1 MFCHTRLLGCR
12 KNFRELLGN
21 GLIIRGSGVGIPHLH
36 TKPLVYYLHILYK
49 IVEYITKYLVKSC
62 AVSCI
67 YCSRYILLGNI
78 YIPSCQ
84 VAGSN
89 PYLR

>member
-49 IVEYITKYLVKSC
+49 IVVYHKIPCKKLRSQLYL
-62 AVSCI
+62 
-67 YCSRYILLGNI
+67 L
-78 YIPSCQ
+78 Q
-84 VAGSN
+84 
-89 PYLR
+89 